1 MKRTIIGFHL
11 DENGDWVA
19 NLDCAHGQ
27 HVRHRPPFVS
37 RPWVVS
43 EAGREAMLGAE
54 LDCVRC
60 DRMEWPD
67 GCVAC
72 RRTPEFDETTVPAG
86 LRSEHA
92 TRRGVWAR
100 IHVIRGVLRY
110 HVGPPIDRSFQ
121 VGPASSAVIVPEV
134 RHRVEPEGPV
144 RFFLEFSRAK
154 QAMSASAGIDVV
166 HLRMGRPRGRV
177 NSSDRM
183 RPEALPFESGHTGGG
198 LERPIGRDANVLPTE
213 ARNRAMRSFNTTGP
227 VKPDKHYCIPPLAR
241 LDLDEVLR
249 LVHGEK
255 YFVLHA
261 PRQTGKTSTLLA
273 LCDLL
278 NGQGYQCVYTTVEG
292 AHTAHEDVERAMRA
306 MLAGLALQARLTLG
320 DHFLNDAW
328 PGILAKSGPDQA
340 LSEALAL
347 WAEASPKP
355 LVLLIDE
362 IDTLQGDPL
371 LSVLQQLRAGYPMHP
386 DAFPQCV
393 VLCGLRDV
401 RDYRIRSTSSP
412 FNIVAES
419 LRLGDFTQEETLTL
433 LDQHTEETGQ
443 AFTDDAREAIWTQTL
458 GQPWLVNAL
467 AYETCFKRKAG
478 RDRTRAVSADD
489 VAEAREA
496 LIVRRVTHLDQLAD
510 KLREDRVRRVVEPM
524 LSGVDERRATNHD
537 IEYVRDLGLIARD
550 KPVRIANPIYAEVVP
565 RELGWIL
572 QEELDLNT
580 TWYVDADD
588 SLNLDRLMEA
598 FQDFFRR
605 HSEHWKNRFMYEEA
619 WPQILLQAYLHRVV
633 NGGGRIEREYGLGRG
648 RVDLLITWPQSLPPE
663 EPGGVRVREYVVEC
677 KVARAGDGLESTV
690 RDGVEQTAGYMAR
703 CAAEAGHLVVIDQR
717 EGRSWEEKVFRRQ
730 RRSENGVPVEVWGM

>member
-1 MKRTIIGFHL
+1 M
-11 DENGDWVA
+11 
-19 NLDCAHGQ
+19 
-27 HVRHRPPFVS
+27 
-37 RPWVVS
+37 
-43 EAGREAMLGAE
+43 
-54 LDCVRC
+54 
-60 DRMEWPD
+60 
-67 GCVAC
+67 
-72 RRTPEFDETTVPAG
+72 
-86 LRSEHA
+86 
-92 TRRGVWAR
+92 
-100 IHVIRGVLRY
+100 
-110 HVGPPIDRSFQ
+110 
-121 VGPASSAVIVPEV
+121 
-134 RHRVEPEGPV
+134 
-144 RFFLEFSRAK
+144 RF
-154 QAMSASAGIDVV
+154 
-166 HLRMGRPRGRV
+166 
-177 NSSDRM
+177 
-183 RPEALPFESGHTGGG
+183 
-198 LERPIGRDANVLPTE
+198 
-213 ARNRAMRSFNTTGP
+213 FNTTGP
-227 VKPDKHYCIPPLAR
+227 VNPADHYCVPPLER
-241 LDLDEVLR
+241 FDLDEVLA
-249 LVHGEK
+249 LVRTKK

-261 PRQTGKTSTLLA
+261 PRQTGKTSSLLA

-278 NGQGYQCVYTTVEG
+278 NTQGLRLRVHHRRGGWTARDDLVE
-292 AHTAHEDVERAMRA
+292 AMRA
-306 MLAGLALQARLTLG
+306 VLARLGSQARSTLG
-320 DHFLNDAW
+320 DQFLDDAW
-328 PGILAKSGPDQA
+328 PGILARFGPNEA
-340 LSEALAL
+340 LGEALKRWSEA
-347 WAEASPKP
+347 STKP

-371 LSVLQQLRAGYPMHP
+371 LATLQQLRAGYPMRP
-386 DAFPQCV
+386 GAFPQCV

-419 LRLGDFTQEETLTL
+419 LRLGDFTQEETLAL
-433 LDQHTEETGQ
+433 LDQHTGETGQ
-443 AFTDDAREAIWTQTL
+443 TFTDDAREAIWTQTL

-467 AYETCFKRKAG
+467 AYETCFKSKAG

-489 VAEAREA
+489 VAEAREG

-524 LSGVDERRATNHD
+524 LSGVDERRATHRD
-537 IEYVRDLGLIARD
+537 IEYARDLGLIARD

-588 SLNLDRLMEA
+588 SLNLNKLLGA

-648 RVDLLITWPQSLPPE
+648 RVDLLIMWPQSLPPE
-663 EPGGVRVREYVVEC
+663 ESGGVRVREYVVEC
-677 KVARAGDGLESTV
+677 KVVRVGDGLESTV

-717 EGRSWEEKVFRRQ
+717 EGRSWEEKVFHRQ
-730 RRSENGVPVEVWGM
+730 HRSQDGVPVEVWGM